1 MCRRLGTNKKIQPAI
16 FLEQPSSARDISQLF
31 AVWFQEKISLD
42 AADKV
47 LKEIETKTKK
57 KFLPIVGP
65 HRGQVLVETI
75 RKNKPKRVLEIGT
88 LIGYSAILMA
98 KELESSAHLIT
109 IGINPNETK
118 SARENIIKAKIAT
131 TIDVITGDAK
141 EVIPKLSGKFDMV
154 FIDAEKTESL
164 QYLQLAEPKL
174 HKGSII
180 IADNAGTHAHEMKDY
195 LNYVR
200 SSGKYSSQYVP
211 VDEDG
216 LEISTTL

>member
-1 MCRRLGTNKKIQPAI
+1 LN
-16 FLEQPSSARDISQLF
+16 
-31 AVWFQEKISLD
+31 

-65 HRGQVLVETI
+65 HRGQVLVEAI
-75 RKNKPKRVLEIGT
+75 RQNKPRRVLEIGT

-98 KELESSAHLIT
+98 KELERNAHLIT
-109 IGINPNETK
+109 IGINPNETEI
-118 SARENIIKAKIAT
+118 ARENITKAKIAAA
-131 TIDVITGDAK
+131 IDVITGDAK

-164 QYLQLAEPKL
+164 LYLQLTEPRL

-180 IADNAGTHAHEMKDY
+180 IADNAGTRAREMKDY

-200 SSGKYSSQYVP
+200 SSEKYCSRYVP
-211 VDEDG
+211 IHEDG
-216 LEISTTL
+216 LEISTKL

>member
-1 MCRRLGTNKKIQPAI
+1 MCRRLGTNKKIQPTI
-16 FLEQPSSARDISQLF
+16 VLTQPSSARDISQLF

-98 KELESSAHLIT
+98 KELESNAHLIT
-109 IGINPNETK
+109 IGINPNETER
-118 SARENIIKAKIAT
+118 ARENITKAKITT

-154 FIDAEKTESL
+154 FIDAEKPRASNTSNW
-164 QYLQLAEPKL
+164 PNPNFT
-174 HKGSII
+174 KG
-180 IADNAGTHAHEMKDY
+180 A
-195 LNYVR
+195 
-200 SSGKYSSQYVP
+200 
-211 VDEDG
+211 
-216 LEISTTL
+216 